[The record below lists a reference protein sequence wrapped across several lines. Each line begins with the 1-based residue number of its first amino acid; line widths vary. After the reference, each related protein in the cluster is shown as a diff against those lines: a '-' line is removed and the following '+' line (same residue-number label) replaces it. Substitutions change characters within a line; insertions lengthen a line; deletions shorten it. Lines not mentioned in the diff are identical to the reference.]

1 MIELTEDYDLNME
14 ILCTIPR
21 HPNMAAV
28 RDLTEDFGIDLKTC
42 RSILEPLKLF
52 GVGTCIPQKG
62 EGLHTFINKSRWTR
76 TKESCNRYWDA
87 FYGNGKEDVKGDN
100 NNEQV

>member
-28 RDLTEDFGIDLKTC
+28 RDLTEDFVIDLKTC
-42 RSILEPLKLF
+42 RSILKQLTLF

-62 EGLHTFINKSRWTR
+62 AGLHTFISKSRWTR
-76 TKESCNRYWDA
+76 TKEACNLYWDKVH
-87 FYGNGKEDVKGDN
+87 GNGKEDVKGDN